1 MNGSLD
7 LGFQTLEFLT
17 RTSESTS
24 SSLLIP
30 HNGNLVFSPL
40 SLTCTLL
47 MILFGARGPTAVEIG
62 QKLFSSEDNDIALNV
77 TTSTILHY
85 RNLLHRLNRGNGTR
99 LLNHIYVDRQFDL
112 DPDFSMSTKEFFQ
125 ANINQVDFSGKKENP
140 IRLVNQ
146 KVSEETGED
155 IKSVIEF
162 VSPNTKLLLLNLLT
176 FKKEWKIKFDQRR
189 TKKRPFMLEN
199 GKNVMTDTMYLMSTI
214 DIGASE
220 ELNCTAVRIPFRNGR
235 LYFVIL
241 LPREGTTERQ
251 LIKVLNTKDLQDLF
265 QRQMTKTKTKV
276 LLPKFKLEWSD
287 SLIPSLRE
295 SGIKRMFDVQYAN
308 FSGISPQSSGLFV
321 GDLIQKVSITLDEE
335 GSRAAAA
342 TAASFK
348 QRSLSFSED
357 FIVNRPFVF
366 LIGSFNQKTLTD
378 VLFMGKFSAPKDS

>member
-1 MNGSLD
+1 
-7 LGFQTLEFLT
+7 
-17 RTSESTS
+17 
-24 SSLLIP
+24 
-30 HNGNLVFSPL
+30 
-40 SLTCTLL
+40 